1 MVGMLTTKDLK
12 PILKRLQDAGMAV
25 DTKMFAG
32 TTEVKDGDVVV
43 LKGLQK
49 GKGGPWIVTYKES
62 ENVKWGF
69 KIEASEPVR
78 LV

>member
-12 PILKRLQDAGMAV
+12 PLLKRLQDAGCKV

-43 LKGLQK
+43 LKGIQK
-49 GKGGPWIVTYKES
+49 GKGGPWIVRYADS

-69 KIEASEPVR
+69 KVEASAPVR
-78 LV
+78 VV